1 MGARSDAPVAP
12 VPDPEHTAAQGEHTQ
27 RLSDPAQAAASEAAA
42 TVAAAQELSDSRFL
56 RRALLVTGL
65 FLFTGLTLTLLWYAS
80 DVFLVLFA
88 GILMAVLLRA
98 PTNWLVRTAGVRQA
112 VALGATITTL
122 ALFLFVLVTLFA
134 KPMAA
139 QIGQLI
145 ETLPQAMERA
155 EEWMGQYRWARPLQP
170 LLGELSRLRLDSQLL
185 GRASGLITS
194 IGAAIGGLVVVIF
207 IGIYLAAQPR
217 LYQRGVMH
225 LLPRRARP
233 RAYEVMDEIGRVLR
247 AWLLGRLVTMCLVGL
262 AAGIGLWW
270 LQVPLAFTLA
280 VLTGLLEFVPYIGP
294 ILSAAAPLLIA
305 FNLDPELAFYVGV
318 LYVGIQTAENYLLSP
333 LIEQRAVA
341 LPPALVVFST
351 LLLAAL
357 AGPLGVLLAS
367 PLTATGIV
375 AVKLLYVEDVVEN
388 PTKT

>member
-1 MGARSDAPVAP
+1 MAGRMDTPLAP
-12 VPDPEHTAAQGEHTQ
+12 VPAPEHTAAQAEQTL

-56 RRALLVTGL
+56 RRALLVAGL
-65 FLFTGLTLTLLWYAS
+65 FLFTGLTLTLMWFAS

-98 PTNWLVRTAGVRQA
+98 PTNWLVRRTGISQA
-112 VALGATITTL
+112 LALGATITVL
-122 ALFLFVLVTLFA
+122 ALSLFVMVSLFA
-134 KPMAA
+134 RPLAE

-155 EEWMGQYRWARPLQP
+155 EEWMGKYRWARPLQP
-170 LLGELSRLRLDSQLL
+170 LLGELSRIRLDSQLL
-185 GRASGLITS
+185 GRATGLITS

-217 LYQRGVMH
+217 LYQRGIMH

-247 AWLLGRLVTMCLVGL
+247 AWLVGRLVTMAVVGA

-280 VLTGLLEFVPYIGP
+280 VMTGLLEFVPYIGP
-294 ILSAAAPLLIA
+294 ILAAAAPLLIA
-305 FNLDPELAFYVGV
+305 FNLDPELAFYVAL
-318 LYVGIQTAENYLLSP
+318 LYIGIQSAENYLLSP

-388 PTKT
+388 PTRS